1 MFVLTNRRLFLADAT
16 AIVPS
21 AETAGEH
28 TREAFRLR
36 FELIDDDEMTE
47 LARFTPEDLADPVTA
62 EAKNERRVLRRV
74 IVGWEDV
81 VDGSKEPIPFDEDVL
96 EMALRLRWFRLAAYA
111 AYRHAIESGE
121 AARGN

>member
-47 LARFTPEDLADPVTA
+47 LSRLTSEDLADPAMAQV
-62 EAKNERRVLRRV
+62 KSDRRVLRRL

-81 VDGSKEPIPFDEDVL
+81 VDASKEPIPFDEDTL